1 MMRDLRTKTAM
12 TRTAMAMFAA
22 AAMVLV
28 AGGAQAQEKFWVA
41 ADVGYAPHVMAKPTG
56 GVEGMNIDIGEAIA
70 KKMGMELEVI
80 DQQWS
85 GIFAGLNAKRYDMI
99 VAPTTITEE
108 RAKSMLF
115 TEGYFESE
123 YQFIIKKGEPQI
135 TSLDDLKGKTISV
148 NKGNLYD
155 RWASER
161 EPQYGWTVM
170 RFDKNADAI
179 AAVIAGRATAN
190 MAGSTVGGWAAK
202 QNPMIVPSTLIIS
215 TGQVFGM
222 AFRLDDVELRNKVE
236 AIIECLKKDG
246 TIAAAYEKWTGQ
258 TPAADAVVNVPQPGF
273 GAEGFHG
280 YDPTPHEMACG

>member
-1 MMRDLRTKTAM
+1 MMRNVRTKTA
-12 TRTAMAMFAA
+12 RAAVAA
-22 AAMVLV
+22 AVLV
-28 AGGAQAQEKFWVA
+28 LAAGGAQAQEKFRVA

-70 KKMGMELEVI
+70 KKMGMQLEVI

-85 GIFAGLNAKRYDMI
+85 GIFAGLNAKKYDMI

-123 YQFIIKKGEPQI
+123 YQFVIKKGAPQV
-135 TSLDDLKGKTISV
+135 TSLDDLKGKVLSV

-155 RWASER
+155 KWATER

-215 TGQVFGM
+215 TGLVFGM
-222 AFRLDDVELRNKVE
+222 AFRLDDVALRNKVE
-236 AIIECLKKDG
+236 TIMECLKKDG
-246 TIAAAYEKWTGQ
+246 TIAAAFEKWTGQ
-258 TPAADAVVNVPQPGF
+258 KPGPDAVVHTIDPGF
-273 GAEGFHG
+273 GAKGFNG
-280 YDPTPHEMACG
+280 YDPTPHEVKCG